1 MKKMANIVIN
11 DKLIQF
17 VEYFDKNDYTLLST
31 HNKDFNFKLLPNARD
46 EIAYLLIKNNTLVD
60 KNNKVVYSF
69 QLPSVLNSMKNHFS
83 LTAGLALIS
92 IFIPFFWIFT
102 FLSSIL
108 FYKTYKKRRNEFFL
122 KYLNNT
128 NDIKINQFFL
138 QFENGETNVTLSNS
152 FSPLNLLKLKFKNHY
167 DNKNQYSVDMI
178 MIIEDTQLLF
188 NNIEDSFNKLCKIM
202 SEEEAYISI
211 KDNYDELVSKVNYID
226 ENAKIEFI
234 INTKKEFDYI
244 KNKSKL

>member
-1 MKKMANIVIN
+1 M
-11 DKLIQF
+11 
-17 VEYFDKNDYTLLST
+17 
-31 HNKDFNFKLLPNARD
+31 
-46 EIAYLLIKNNTLVD
+46 
-60 KNNKVVYSF
+60 
-69 QLPSVLNSMKNHFS
+69 
-83 LTAGLALIS
+83 
-92 IFIPFFWIFT
+92 
-102 FLSSIL
+102 
-108 FYKTYKKRRNEFFL
+108 
-122 KYLNNT
+122 
-128 NDIKINQFFL
+128 
-138 QFENGETNVTLSNS
+138 
-152 FSPLNLLKLKFKNHY
+152 LKLKFKNHY

-178 MIIEDTQLLF
+178 IIIEDTQLLF